1 MIFLKENFRN
11 IVLSHILEFEMLY
24 TKAKMQLTTENIQEL
39 KHRLLILLFDYYNIV
54 ALFEK
59 DEKIKKEKFD
69 SIKQFEDTIL
79 KLPIYWDSLDEIRNI
94 YTQIINRI
102 NEYLFK
108 EET

>member
-1 MIFLKENFRN
+1 MSFLKENFRN

-24 TKAKMQLTTENIQEL
+24 TKAKIQLTTDIIQDI
-39 KHRLLILLFDYYNIV
+39 KHRLLILLFDYYTIV
-54 ALFEK
+54 SLFEK
-59 DEKIKKEKFD
+59 DEKTKKEKFE

-79 KLPIYWDSLDEIRNI
+79 KLPIYWDSLNEIREI

-108 EET
+108 EEI